1 MSRIH
6 RQLIALSLVYT
17 RRACLDESVA
27 DFSGDE

>member
-6 RQLIALSLVYT
+6 HQIISLSLVCI
-17 RRACLDESVA
+17 RRAGLDEGVA

>member
-6 RQLIALSLVYT
+6 HQIIGLSLVRI
-17 RRACLDESVA
+17 RRAGLDEGVA

>member
-6 RQLIALSLVYT
+6 QQIIALSLVHI
-17 RRACLDESVA
+17 RRAGLDEAVA